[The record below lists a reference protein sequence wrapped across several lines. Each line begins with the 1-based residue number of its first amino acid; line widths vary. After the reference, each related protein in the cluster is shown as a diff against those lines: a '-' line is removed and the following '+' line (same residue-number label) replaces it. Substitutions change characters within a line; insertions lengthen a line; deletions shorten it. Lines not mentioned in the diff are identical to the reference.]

1 MKIFTN
7 NFFITICLLIL
18 IFLIILN
25 IGYIIYKYYISNKY
39 DKTSSDKISS
49 DKTYDKTSSD
59 KTSSDKTSDKTSSDK
74 TSSDKTSDKTSSD
87 KTSDKTSDNTS
98 DKTSDITSDKTSDN
112 TSDKTSDI
120 TSDKTSDD
128 NSQKWLKAHEKYRK
142 GWSNKPLIW
151 DEKLAIQ
158 AQNYAKT
165 LSYNNIQHG
174 DMCGNCSGSPCLGG
188 NKCGQN
194 LRAVNN
200 MKIDPESSVDS
211 WYSECSNY
219 NKVPTRDN
227 WSSYGPKIGHYSQV
241 MWKNTDRIGCA
252 IVDDVANCL
261 YDSGNTFSSN
271 KDLSFEGNL
280 PDYNLPCK

>member
-7 NFFITICLLIL
+7 KFVIIFFVLIL
-18 IFLIILN
+18 IIIL
-25 IGYIIYKYYISNKY
+25 ISLIVSFINKDY
-39 DKTSSDKISS
+39 TTNTFNEISDEISDETSDETSSN
-49 DKTYDKTSSD
+49 KTSSD
-59 KTSSDKTSDKTSSDK
+59 KTSSDKTSD
-74 TSSDKTSDKTSSD
+74 
-87 KTSDKTSDNTS
+87 
-98 DKTSDITSDKTSDN
+98 
-112 TSDKTSDI
+112 
-120 TSDKTSDD
+120 DKTSDD
-128 NSQKWLKAHEKYRK
+128 KTSNKTSSDNSKKWLNAHEKYRK

-151 DEKLAIQ
+151 DKQLAIQ
-158 AQNYAKT
+158 ARNYAKT

-174 DMCGNCSGSPCLGG
+174 DMCGNCSGSSCPGG

-219 NKVPTRDN
+219 NKLPTRDN

-280 PDYNLPCK
+280 PDYNLPCQ